1 MMASNAD
8 RATTEDTQRAG
19 STEEKEKEDFPEEVT
34 FALSRVG
41 HPLSRKVEA
50 LWGHGTVRIGRLLV
64 PFPVP
69 RPAPL
74 KSAADTRAA
83 PNVPTHAP
91 PRPVF
96 VLPGLGGETSRLCRP
111 HPRASSLRLGKELL
125 SPHRPLAKGLPG
137 GQRGFLGL
145 GRGYKSIR
153 RAQAEIERRLPQ
165 TGYIIFKRQLS
176 NRKSIYLL

>member
-19 STEEKEKEDFPEEVT
+19 SAEEKEKEDFPEEVT

-50 LWGHGTVRIGRLLV
+50 LWGHGTVRTGRLLV

-83 PNVPTHAP
+83 PNLPTHAP
-91 PRPVF
+91 PSLFFLVSEEKLLGSAVPTPGHPVS
-96 VLPGLGGETSRLCRP
+96 G
-111 HPRASSLRLGKELL
+111 
-125 SPHRPLAKGLPG
+125 
-137 GQRGFLGL
+137 
-145 GRGYKSIR
+145 
-153 RAQAEIERRLPQ
+153 
-165 TGYIIFKRQLS
+165 
-176 NRKSIYLL
+176 

>member
-1 MMASNAD
+1 MW
-8 RATTEDTQRAG
+8 DTHFPGRWRHFGGTALFELAG
-19 STEEKEKEDFPEEVT
+19 FWSPFLSP
-34 FALSRVG
+34 AL
-41 HPLSRKVEA
+41 PLSNPQRTPE
-50 LWGHGTVRIGRLLV
+50 LLQTC
-64 PFPVP
+64 PLTP
-69 RPAPL
+69 PA
-74 KSAADTRAA
+74 
-83 PNVPTHAP
+83 
-91 PRPVF
+91 PVF